1 MTDTKRYEGIVE
13 INEAHKILYGESK
26 IDPVEQK
33 IGSIVFEQGSM
44 KGSGNLQNCPKIM
57 VCDVDTLCK
66 HLSIHAKA
74 LAAHCECLAMNA
86 ENMIAAI
93 ANISTPYP
101 EAAYH
106 KMMQKWG
113 LINEKGEPLI

>member
-1 MTDTKRYEGIVE
+1 MTPE
-13 INEAHKILYGESK
+13 ITLDYQSILALRSHE
-26 IDPVEQK
+26 ET
-33 IGSIVFEQGSM
+33 M
-44 KGSGNLQNCPKIM
+44 RL
-57 VCDVDTLCK
+57 
-66 HLSIHAKA
+66 HAQA

-113 LINEKGEPLI
+113 LINEKGDPLI